1 MGVLSMSQLI
11 GIAVVVII
19 LLALANPR
27 FWRDLKS
34 GHSSMDD
41 VLETGKEDLK
51 IALRNR
57 KKKRSETDSK

>member
-1 MGVLSMSQLI
+1 MSQLI
-11 GIAVVVII
+11 GIAVVAII

-34 GHSSMDD
+34 GRSSMDD

-51 IALRNR
+51 ISLRNR